1 MKILIL
7 SFKAG
12 EGHNAAARAVL
23 EEAQRRGYRGVIVDF
38 LSLVS
43 DRLSNA
49 INVSYGG
56 LVKHAPG
63 MFGTFYKLSAGVSR
77 NFPSLR
83 SPLYLDSAIIS
94 AQLRMF
100 LEQTGPYD
108 GIVATHLMPAQALAH
123 LKKHGYPLPVTV
135 AVATDYTY
143 YPFWQEVAACDYYV
157 IPDRE
162 LIPEYVFRGM
172 KREKLCPY
180 GIPIGVRYASL
191 PAKEEARRRLGLPK
205 DATLHLVMG
214 GSMGAGNMQKLVD
227 GLWRTRPKSE
237 HVVIIC
243 GNNRAL
249 RATLSSRYAASNR
262 VHTVG
267 FTREVPLYMA
277 ACDLLYT
284 KPGGLSTS
292 EALAANIPLIYSA
305 PIPGCESDNYS
316 FFTKRLCALGASGVE
331 GQLRAAARLLSSPR
345 LRERMR
351 EAQRRYAKPN
361 CAARIV
367 GLIEK
372 YNARHS

>member
-23 EEAQRRGYRGVIVDF
+23 EEAQRRGHNGVIVDF
-38 LSLVS
+38 LGLVS
-43 DRLSNA
+43 DRLSHA

-56 LVKHAPG
+56 MVKHAPG

-77 NFPSLR
+77 KFPKLR

-94 AQLRMF
+94 AQLKMY

-108 GIVATHLMPAQALAH
+108 GIVATHLMPAQALSH

-157 IPDRE
+157 LPDRE
-162 LIPEYVFRGM
+162 LIPEYLEAGM
-172 KREKLCPY
+172 RRDRLCPF
-180 GIPIGVRYASL
+180 GIPIGGRYRDL
-191 PAKEEARRRLGLPK
+191 PSKKEARERLELPQ
-205 DATLHLVMG
+205 APILHLVMG

-227 GLWRTRPKSE
+227 GLWRTRPQNE
-237 HVVIIC
+237 HLVIIC

-249 RATLSSRYAASNR
+249 RATLSQRYASSKR

-267 FTREVPLYMA
+267 FTSDVPLYMA

-292 EALAANIPLIYSA
+292 EALAANIPLVYSA
-305 PIPGCESDNYS
+305 PIPGCESDNYK
-316 FFTKRLCALGASGVE
+316 FFTKRLCALGSGSVE
-331 GQLRAAARLLSSPR
+331 GQLRAASKLLSSPR

-351 EAQRRYAKPN
+351 AAQRLYAKPE
-361 CAARIV
+361 CASRIV
-367 GLIEK
+367 ELIEK
-372 YNARHS
+372 KAN